1 MLRGLLDFIEACFT
15 LCRCILGAALLALC
29 IFGVKDTPEN
39 VQFAKYLFIAGL
51 VCFSPEIYVLGLSL
65 SYYTNKKK

>member
-1 MLRGLLDFIEACFT
+1 MLRGLLDFLGFCFNM
-15 LCRCILGAALLALC
+15 CRWILGAALLALC

-39 VQFAKYLFIAGL
+39 VQFAKYVFIAGL
-51 VCFSPEIYVLGLSL
+51 VCFSPEIYVLGLAL

>member
-15 LCRCILGAALLALC
+15 ICRCILGAALLALC

-39 VQFAKYLFIAGL
+39 VQFAKYVFIAGL
-51 VCFSPEIYVLGLSL
+51 LCYSPEIYVLCLGL
-65 SYYTNKKK
+65 YYLVNKKK